1 MIQGIELSLRCS
13 TGFWIGKIPVRV
25 TALEDV
31 ALSFSGSQGFL
42 VLVAGIV
49 LAIAFQLLIT
59 NFFIALGIS
68 YSDSEDESDF
78 HVGDSMD
85 DRITRVGTVVG
96 LRTLGTISLSL
107 FAACF
112 LSIKLCLTGDSTL
125 GAILGIVIWA
135 AYFSLLLGVSLTS
148 AGSLIGTV
156 VNAATSGLQGIV
168 GTAAIAIGAK
178 NVTEQVVSTAD
189 AAATAIRRELSSA
202 VDSAT
207 AHQAID
213 SYLQKLQLSEVEYQK
228 LQDKFQRLVAD
239 PEMKFLARE
248 NHRRN
253 VRRQTFVDLVA
264 NRTDFS
270 KQNVTQAVDQWEIFW
285 QQLWGQQ
292 QQKSQKSTDNGLA
305 RALMS
310 AHPSEPQP
318 GQLTAK
324 LERLIEETR
333 ERQAQ
338 QQQEAKQKVAETAAW
353 WLLGTAFFSA
363 AASAI
368 AGVLSVRG

>member
-1 MIQGIELSLRCS
+1 MIQGIEPTLEWDTKFL
-13 TGFWIGKIPVRV
+13 IAQIPVEV
-25 TALEDV
+25 TAIDDV
-31 ALSFSGSQGFL
+31 ALQFSGSQGFL
-42 VLVAGIV
+42 VILAGIV

-68 YSDSEDESDF
+68 YSDSEDQADSD
-78 HVGDSMD
+78 VGDSLD
-85 DRITRVGTVVG
+85 DRITKVGAVVG

-112 LSIKLCLTGDSTL
+112 LAIKLCLTRDLAL
-125 GAILGIVIWA
+125 GAILGTVIWA
-135 AYFSLLLGVSLTS
+135 AYFSLLLGISLTS

-178 NVTEQVVSTAD
+178 NVTKQVISSAD
-189 AAATAIRRELSSA
+189 AAATAVRRDLSSA
-202 VDSAT
+202 VEPAT
-207 AHQAID
+207 AHQAVD
-213 SYLQKLQLSEVEYQK
+213 SYLQKLQLSEEERQE
-228 LQDKFQRLVAD
+228 LQDKFQRLATA
-239 PEMKFLARE
+239 PEMKSLAKE
-248 NHRRN
+248 NHMRN
-253 VRRQTFVDLVA
+253 VGRQTFVDMVA

-270 KQNVTQAVDQWEIFW
+270 KQNVTQAVDQWEAFW
-285 QQLWGQQ
+285 QQFWGQHPERL
-292 QQKSQKSTDNGLA
+292 TDNRLVS
-305 RALMS
+305 ALQS

-318 GQLTAK
+318 GQLTAR

-333 ERQAQ
+333 QRQAQ

-353 WLLGTAFFSA
+353 WLFATACFSA

-368 AGVLSVRG
+368 AGMLSVRG

>member
-1 MIQGIELSLRCS
+1 MIPGIELTLRRS
-13 TGFWIGKIPVRV
+13 AEFWPAQIPVEV

-42 VLVAGIV
+42 VIVAGIV

-68 YSDSEDESDF
+68 YSDSEDQPDSDA
-78 HVGDSMD
+78 GDSID
-85 DRITRVGTVVG
+85 DRITKVGAVVG
-96 LRTLGTISLSL
+96 LRTLGTISISL

-112 LSIKLCLTGDSTL
+112 LAVKLCLTDNAVL

-168 GTAAIAIGAK
+168 GTAAVAIGAK

-189 AAATAIRRELSSA
+189 AAATAVRRELSLA
-202 VDSAT
+202 IDSAT
-207 AHQAID
+207 AGKAID
-213 SYLQKLQLSEVEYQK
+213 NYLDKLRLSEGEHQE
-228 LQDKFQRLVAD
+228 LQDKFQRLVTD
-239 PEMKFLARE
+239 PEMQSLARE
-248 NHRRN
+248 NQMRHAN
-253 VRRQTFVDLVA
+253 RQTFVDMVA
-264 NRTDFS
+264 SRTDFS
-270 KQNVTQAVDQWEIFW
+270 KQNVTQAVDQWEAFW
-285 QQLWGQQ
+285 QQFWSQQ
-292 QQKSQKSTDNGLA
+292 PEKPTENGLVGV
-305 RALMS
+305 LQS

-318 GQLTAK
+318 AQLTAK
-324 LERLIEETR
+324 LERLIKETR
-333 ERQAQ
+333 GRQAQ

-353 WLLGTAFFSA
+353 WLFGTAFFSA
-363 AASAI
+363 ATSAI
-368 AGVLSVRG
+368 AGMLSVRG